1 MERGQCKLPA
11 KPAMTLLDL
20 QDLQK
25 SYGALAVTQN
35 FSLTVQAGDLV
46 GILGPNGAGKTT
58 LFNLITGTVRPDH
71 GEVWFDGANVTPMD
85 ASKRCQMGIARSFQ
99 VPHPFVGMTVY
110 ENILVGATFG
120 RSTFDPQKLA
130 LDVMDKT
137 GMGAKANMLAGN
149 LTLLDR
155 KRLEMAR
162 ALAADPKLLLLDEI
176 AGGLTDSECISL
188 LNTIR
193 DVHATGVT
201 IIWIEHVVHALMSV
215 AKRLV
220 VVDFGRKVTEGAP
233 ADVMASPAVK
243 SIYMG
248 EDAGV

>member
-1 MERGQCKLPA
+1 MS
-11 KPAMTLLDL
+11 LLDL

-35 FSLTVQAGDLV
+35 FSLTVEAGDLV

-71 GEVWFDGANVTPMD
+71 GEVWFDGVNVTRLD
-85 ASKRCQMGIARSFQ
+85 ASQRCRMGIARSFQ
-99 VPHPFVGMTVY
+99 VPHPFVGMTVF

-137 GMGAKANMLAGN
+137 GMGARANVLAGN

-188 LNTIR
+188 LATIR

-215 AKRLV
+215 ARRLV

-233 ADVMASPAVK
+233 AEVMASPAVK

-248 EDAGV
+248 EDASV

>member
-1 MERGQCKLPA
+1 
-11 KPAMTLLDL
+11 MTVK
-20 QDLQK
+20 Q
-25 SYGALAVTQN
+25 
-35 FSLTVQAGDLV
+35 GDLV

-58 LFNLITGTVRPDH
+58 LFNQITGTVRPDR
-71 GEVWFDGANVTPMD
+71 GEVWFEGSNVTALD
-85 ASKRCQMGIARSFQ
+85 ASKRCQLGIARSFQ

-120 RSTFDPQKLA
+120 RSNADPRQRA
-130 LDVMDKT
+130 LDIMDKT
-137 GMGAKANMLAGN
+137 GMGAKANQLAGS

-176 AGGLTDSECISL
+176 AGGLTDSECKSL
-188 LNTIR
+188 LETIR
-193 DVHATGVT
+193 DVNESGVT

-215 AKRLV
+215 AKQLV
-220 VVDFGRKVTEGAP
+220 VIDFGRKVTEGDPKA
-233 ADVMASPAVK
+233 VMNSPEVK

-248 EDAGV
+248 EDAA

>member
-1 MERGQCKLPA
+1 MTTTILPI
-11 KPAMTLLDL
+11 DE
-20 QDLQK
+20 
-25 SYGALAVTQN
+25 SRLARI
-35 FSLTVQAGDLV
+35 ALV
-46 GILGPNGAGKTT
+46 GPPNCGKTT
-58 LFNLITGTVRPDH
+58 LFNQITGTVKPDH
-71 GEVWFDGANVTPMD
+71 GEVWFDGEMVTQMD

-120 RSTFDPQKLA
+120 RSSFDPRKQA
-130 LDVMDKT
+130 LEIMDKT
-137 GMGAKANMLAGN
+137 GMDDKANQLAGS

-176 AGGLTDSECISL
+176 AGGLTDSECVSL

-193 DVHATGVT
+193 EVHETGVT

-220 VVDFGRKVTEGAP
+220 VVDFGRKVTEGDP
-233 ADVMASPAVK
+233 ETVMNSPEVK

-248 EDAGV
+248 EDAA

>member
-1 MERGQCKLPA
+1 
-11 KPAMTLLDL
+11 MTLLDL

-35 FSLTVQAGDLV
+35 FSLTVESGDLV

-58 LFNLITGTVRPDH
+58 LFNQITGTVRPDH
-71 GEVWFDGANVTPMD
+71 GEVWFDGVNVTRLD
-85 ASKRCQMGIARSFQ
+85 ASRRCRMGIARSFQ

-120 RSTFDPQKLA
+120 RSKFDPRKLA
-130 LDVMDKT
+130 LDIMDKT
-137 GMGAKANMLAGN
+137 GMGAKANVLAGN

-188 LNTIR
+188 LATIR

-220 VVDFGRKVTEGAP
+220 VVDFGRKVTEGDP
-233 ADVMASPAVK
+233 AEVMASPAVK

>member
-1 MERGQCKLPA
+1 
-11 KPAMTLLDL
+11 MTLLKL
-20 QDLQK
+20 ENLRKQ
-25 SYGALAVTQN
+25 YGALVVTN
-35 FSLTVQAGDLV
+35 DFSLEVAQGELV

-58 LFNLITGTVRPDH
+58 LFNLITGTVRPNS
-71 GEVWFDGANVTPMD
+71 GRVSFDGRDVTALD
-85 ASKRCQMGIARSFQ
+85 AAQRCRLGIARSFQ

-120 RSTFDPQKLA
+120 RDKSRPETRA
-130 LDVMDKT
+130 LQVMEAT
-137 GMGAKANMLAGN
+137 GMAHRANQLAGS

-162 ALAADPKLLLLDEI
+162 ALAADPRLLLLDEI
-176 AGGLTDSECISL
+176 AGGLTDSECHAL
-188 LNTIR
+188 LQTIR

-201 IIWIEHVVHALMSV
+201 IIWIEHVVHALLSV
-215 AKRLV
+215 ARRLV

-233 ADVMASPAVK
+233 DAVMASAEVK

-248 EDAGV
+248 EDAHD

>member
-1 MERGQCKLPA
+1 
-11 KPAMTLLDL
+11 MTVK
-20 QDLQK
+20 Q
-25 SYGALAVTQN
+25 
-35 FSLTVQAGDLV
+35 GDLV

-58 LFNLITGTVRPDH
+58 LFNQITGTVRPDQ
-71 GEVWFDGANVTPMD
+71 GEVWFEGSNVTALD
-85 ASKRCQMGIARSFQ
+85 ASKRCQLGIARSFQ

-120 RSTFDPQKLA
+120 RSNADPRQRA
-130 LDVMDKT
+130 LDIMDKT
-137 GMGAKANMLAGN
+137 GMGAKANQLAGS

-176 AGGLTDSECISL
+176 AGGLTDSECKSL
-188 LNTIR
+188 LETIR
-193 DVHATGVT
+193 DVNESGVT

-215 AKRLV
+215 AKQLV
-220 VVDFGRKVTEGAP
+220 VIDFGRKVTEGDPKA
-233 ADVMASPAVK
+233 VMNSPEVK

-248 EDAGV
+248 EDAE

>member
-1 MERGQCKLPA
+1 MS
-11 KPAMTLLDL
+11 LLDL
-20 QDLQK
+20 QDLHK

-35 FSLTVQAGDLV
+35 FSLPVEAGDLV

-58 LFNLITGTVRPDH
+58 LFNQITGTVKPDH
-71 GEVWFDGANVTPMD
+71 GEVWFDGVNVTHLD

-120 RSTFDPQKLA
+120 RSQFDPQRQA
-130 LDVMDKT
+130 LEIMEKT
-137 GMGAKANMLAGN
+137 GMGAKANTLAGA

-188 LNTIR
+188 LDTIR
-193 DVHATGVT
+193 DVSASGVT

-220 VVDFGRKVTEGAP
+220 VVDFGRRVTEGDP
-233 ADVMASPAVK
+233 ADVMASPEVK

-248 EDAGV
+248 EDALD

>member
-1 MERGQCKLPA
+1 MDP
-11 KPAMTLLDL
+11 LLRL
-20 QDLQK
+20 TGVSK
-25 SYGALAVTQN
+25 SFGAL
-35 FSLTVQAGDLV
+35 TVSDDVSFDLPQGQALGV
-46 GILGPNGAGKTT
+46 LGPNGAGKST
-58 LFNLITGTVRPDH
+58 LFNLIG
-71 GEVWFDGANVTPMD
+71 GALAPSSGAVTFEGRD
-85 ASKRCQMGIARSFQ
+85 VTALDQAARCHLGIARSFQ
-99 VPHPFVGMTVY
+99 IPHPFVGMTVF

-120 RSTFDPQKLA
+120 RSEFDPKRQA
-130 LDVMDKT
+130 LEVMEKT
-137 GMGAKANMLAGN
+137 GMAAKANQLAGS

-188 LNTIR
+188 LDTIR
-193 DVHATGVT
+193 EVSDSGVT

-220 VVDFGRKVTEGAP
+220 VVDFGRKVTEGDPEA
-233 ADVMASPAVK
+233 VMNSPEVR

-248 EDAGV
+248 EDAA

>member
-1 MERGQCKLPA
+1 MS
-11 KPAMTLLDL
+11 LLDL

-58 LFNLITGTVRPDH
+58 LFNQITGTVRPDH
-71 GEVWFDGANVTPMD
+71 GEVWFDGINVTQLD
-85 ASKRCQMGIARSFQ
+85 ASRRCKMGIARSFQ
-99 VPHPFVGMTVY
+99 VPHPFVGMTAF

-120 RSTFDPQKLA
+120 RSAFDPQKLA
-130 LDVMDKT
+130 LEVMDKT
-137 GMGAKANMLAGN
+137 GMGAKANVLAGN

-220 VVDFGRKVTEGAP
+220 VVDFGRKVTEGDP
-233 ADVMASPAVK
+233 AEVMASPAVK

>member
-1 MERGQCKLPA
+1 MS
-11 KPAMTLLDL
+11 LLDL
-20 QDLQK
+20 QDLRK
-25 SYGALAVTQN
+25 SYGALSVTKT
-35 FSLTVQAGDLV
+35 FSMTVEEGELV

-58 LFNLITGTVRPDH
+58 LFNQITGTVKPDY
-71 GEVWFDGANVTPMD
+71 GEVWFDGKNVTQLD
-85 ASKRCQMGIARSFQ
+85 ASARCQMGVARSFQ
-99 VPHPFVGMTVY
+99 VPHPFVGMTVF

-120 RSTFDPQKLA
+120 RSKFDPQKQA
-130 LDVMDKT
+130 LEVMKKT
-137 GMGAKANMLAGN
+137 GMADKANILAGS

-176 AGGLTDSECISL
+176 AGGLTDSECHSL
-188 LNTIR
+188 LETIR
-193 DVHATGVT
+193 EVHASGVT

-220 VVDFGRKVTEGAP
+220 VMDFGRLVTDGAP
-233 ADVMASPAVK
+233 AQVMSSPEVR

-248 EDAGV
+248 EDAID

>member
-1 MERGQCKLPA
+1 MELPA
-11 KPAMTLLDL
+11 SDAMTLLRL
-20 QDLQK
+20 RNLTK
-25 SYGALAVTQN
+25 SYGALVVTQD
-35 FSLTVQAGDLV
+35 FSLDVEQGDLV

-58 LFNLITGTVRPDH
+58 LFNQITGTVLPDK
-71 GEVWFDGANVTPMD
+71 GEVWFDGRDVTRVA
-85 ASKRCQMGIARSFQ
+85 ASERCRLGIARSFQ

-120 RSTFDPQKLA
+120 RGAGDPRQRA
-130 LDVMDKT
+130 LDVLNRT
-137 GMGAKANMLAGN
+137 GMADKANTLAGA

-188 LNTIR
+188 LDTIR
-193 DVHATGVT
+193 QVHATGVT
-201 IIWIEHVVHALMSV
+201 IIWIEHVVHALMAV

-220 VVDFGRKVTEGAP
+220 VVDFGRKVTEGDP
-233 ADVMASPAVK
+233 ATVMASSEVK

-248 EDAGV
+248 EDALD

>member
-1 MERGQCKLPA
+1 
-11 KPAMTLLDL
+11 MTVK
-20 QDLQK
+20 Q
-25 SYGALAVTQN
+25 
-35 FSLTVQAGDLV
+35 GDLV

-58 LFNLITGTVRPDH
+58 LFNQITGTVRPDQ
-71 GEVWFDGANVTPMD
+71 GEVWFEGANVTALD
-85 ASKRCQMGIARSFQ
+85 ASKRCQLGIARSFQ

-120 RSTFDPQKLA
+120 RSNADPRHRA
-130 LDVMDKT
+130 LDIMDKT
-137 GMGAKANMLAGN
+137 GMGAKANQLAGS

-176 AGGLTDSECISL
+176 AGGLTDSECKSL
-188 LNTIR
+188 LETIR
-193 DVHATGVT
+193 DVNESGVT

-215 AKRLV
+215 AKQLV
-220 VVDFGRKVTEGAP
+220 VIDFGRKVTEGDPKA
-233 ADVMASPAVK
+233 VMNSPEVK

-248 EDAGV
+248 EDAA

>member
-1 MERGQCKLPA
+1 
-11 KPAMTLLDL
+11 MTVK
-20 QDLQK
+20 Q
-25 SYGALAVTQN
+25 
-35 FSLTVQAGDLV
+35 GDLV

-58 LFNLITGTVRPDH
+58 LFNQITGTVRPDQ
-71 GEVWFDGANVTPMD
+71 GEVWFEGSNVTALD
-85 ASKRCQMGIARSFQ
+85 ASKRCQLGIARSFQ

-120 RSTFDPQKLA
+120 RSDADSRQRA
-130 LDVMDKT
+130 LDIMDKT
-137 GMGAKANMLAGN
+137 GMGAKANQLAGS

-176 AGGLTDSECISL
+176 AGGLTDSECKSL
-188 LNTIR
+188 LETIR
-193 DVHATGVT
+193 DVNESGVT

-215 AKRLV
+215 AKQLV
-220 VVDFGRKVTEGAP
+220 VIDFGRKVTEGDPKA
-233 ADVMASPAVK
+233 VMNSPEVK

-248 EDAGV
+248 EDAE